1 MQVSKLKVGQL
12 LAVRRANGHVA
23 CCMALVMRPKKK
35 FAVEVGVALRVP
47 RSVKGGVAGGPQRW
61 EPAWVYPNQ
70 IIGLWADYE
79 RQEREK
85 QRMVR
90 EQEEKAMQAQT
101 RFQSIVDALVK
112 RGISEGV
119 YVDRR
124 YRRINGVCLDFQAA
138 ERLLSLLS
146 LLPEHLQ
153 WEGNTLTL
161 TNVDHGA

>member
-1 MQVSKLKVGQL
+1 MQISKLKVGQL

-23 CCMALVMRPKKK
+23 CCMALVMRPKQK
-35 FAVEVGVALRVP
+35 FAVQVGVALKKP
-47 RSVKGGVAGGPQRW
+47 RAMKGGVAGGPQRW

-70 IIGLWADYE
+70 IIAPWDEYE

-101 RFQSIVDALVK
+101 RFQSIVDALNE
-112 RGISEGV
+112 RGIDEGV

-124 YRRINGVCLDFQAA
+124 YRRINGIALEFQAA

-146 LLPEHLQ
+146 LLPEHLK

-161 TNVDHGA
+161 TNKA